1 MGITFVG
8 IVQVGLTSLD
18 LLRTVRNHVLSI
30 NPMKSI
36 CYLSL
41 FYFTLDNERKT
52 HPSLSIASFR
62 KREFSEL
69 VSKKKTNSVSSGK
82 RKKEGGTIRLVII
95 LIYCLLLPLHLLCS
109 PRLRRGK
116 GRQNATSTRDVN
128 TRHYT
133 TSARQD
139 MSQKQNKKEGSV
151 F

>member
-52 HPSLSIASFR
+52 HTSFLWR
-62 KREFSEL
+62 FLGNENFQNL
-69 VSKKKTNSVSSGK
+69 YQKTNSVLSGT
-82 RKKEGGTIRLVII
+82 RKKEGRFV
-95 LIYCLLLPLHLLCS
+95 
-109 PRLRRGK
+109 
-116 GRQNATSTRDVN
+116 
-128 TRHYT
+128 
-133 TSARQD
+133 
-139 MSQKQNKKEGSV
+139 
-151 F
+151 